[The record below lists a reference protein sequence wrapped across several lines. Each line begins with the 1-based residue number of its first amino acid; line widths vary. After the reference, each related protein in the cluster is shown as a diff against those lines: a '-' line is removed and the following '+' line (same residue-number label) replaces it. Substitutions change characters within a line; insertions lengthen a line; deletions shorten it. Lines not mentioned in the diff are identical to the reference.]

1 MILNPF
7 QVKQAFLDD
16 RKSKALHDR
25 REKEVRDARAS
36 TNAGGAASPT
46 SPQLPSSSS
55 NRSRAMPG
63 SGQTLSGNTPP
74 PPAYTPAHE
83 HDEENDS
90 D

>member
-1 MILNPF
+1 MILNIS

-36 TNAGGAASPT
+36 TNARGASPT

-74 PPAYTPAHE
+74 PPAYTPANE
-83 HDEENDS
+83 HDEESDS